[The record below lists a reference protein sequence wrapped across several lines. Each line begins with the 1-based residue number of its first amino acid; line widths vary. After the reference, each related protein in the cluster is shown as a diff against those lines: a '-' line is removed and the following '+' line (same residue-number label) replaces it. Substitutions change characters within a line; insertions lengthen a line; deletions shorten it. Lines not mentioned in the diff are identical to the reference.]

1 MGVHADAMAACAA
14 SYVVSSKRAQVETGG
29 TAFETLSRAH
39 DVVQARIDLYNCLV
53 NLGWTPPPGMS
64 REIDTDILMLRE
76 PTGAVGG

>member
-1 MGVHADAMAACAA
+1 MGIHADAMASCAA
-14 SYVVSSKRAQVETGG
+14 SYVASCKKAHVETGG
-29 TAFETLSRAH
+29 TALETLLRAQ

-64 REIDTDILMLRE
+64 REIDSDMLLLRE

>member
-1 MGVHADAMAACAA
+1 MGVHADAMASCAA
-14 SYVVSSKRAQVETGG
+14 TYVASSKRAHAGTGG
-29 TAFETLSRAH
+29 TALETLCRAQ

-64 REIDTDILMLRE
+64 GEIDADILLLRE